1 MRLLLDQ
8 NAPIQWLSALRDQG
22 HDAEHVIKQGWQA
35 DSDVVVFARAL
46 EWSYVLLR
54 RNGFKRNPSRHAALI
69 AKRDGLRIIRV
80 TARTV
85 EGMTQAIERTF
96 DSVDQA
102 LATDPLL
109 RRVTILNNLDL
120 RFETLDD
127 VEESL
132 QDVND

>member
-1 MRLLLDQ
+1 MRLLLDE
-8 NAPIQWLSALRDQG
+8 NAPIQWFSALRDQG

-46 EWSYVLLR
+46 EGSYVLLT
-54 RNGFKRNPSRHAALI
+54 RNGFKRNPSRRAALI
-69 AKRDGLRIIRV
+69 AMRVGLRIIRV

-85 EGMTQAIERTF
+85 EGMTQAIEQTF

-102 LATDPLL
+102 LAIDPLL
-109 RRVTILNNLDL
+109 RRVTILSNLDL
-120 RFETLDD
+120 RFETLHD

-132 QDVND
+132 QDVDD